1 MYQLN
6 HVISTTSIL
15 FSNSLRFEENVKI
28 EFQNNDIISIPENSY
43 FSKTE
48 SFKNYN
54 FVNSDEAIAEL
65 DNSLSPKDTIEL
77 GIISQSINPIGTVNI
92 TQEQEISNYAESS
105 SDFPV
110 SQVIL
115 EDVFLEDEEFL
126 WDEEFLEEDFL
137 LAEEDE
143 FLLEEWEEEFLFDE
157 WDNEEFLDDEFYAD
171 DLFIDDFF
179 FDLLEEPII
188 YDGMTESELIDFLIM
203 ETSSTEEEIYF
214 ILEFDFDGDIVAF
227 YENVIGG

>member
-6 HVISTTSIL
+6 NVIATTSIL
-15 FSNSLRFEENVKI
+15 FSNSLRFEENIKI
-28 EFQNNDIISIPENSY
+28 EFQNNDIISNSENSY

-65 DNSLSPKDTIEL
+65 NNSLSPKDTIEL
-77 GIISQSINPIGTVNI
+77 GIISQSIDPIGTLNI
-92 TQEQEISNYAESS
+92 TQEQETSNYAENS

-110 SQVIL
+110 RQVIL

-143 FLLEEWEEEFLFDE
+143 FLLEEWEEEFMFDE
-157 WDNEEFLDDEFYAD
+157 WDNEEFIDDE
-171 DLFIDDFF
+171 LFIDDFF

>member
-6 HVISTTSIL
+6 NVISTTSIL
-15 FSNSLRFEENVKI
+15 FSNSLRFEENIKI
-28 EFQNNDIISIPENSY
+28 EFQNNDIISNSENSY

-48 SFKNYN
+48 SFKNYK

-65 DNSLSPKDTIEL
+65 NNYLSPKDTIEL
-77 GIISQSINPIGTVNI
+77 GIISQSIDPIGTLNI
-92 TQEQEISNYAESS
+92 TQEQETSNYAENS

-110 SQVIL
+110 RQVIL

-143 FLLEEWEEEFLFDE
+143 FLLEEWEEEFMFDE
-157 WDNEEFLDDEFYAD
+157 WDNEEFIDDE
-171 DLFIDDFF
+171 LFIDDFF